1 MNKTDAQYEET
12 NNDEPLKVRAEDQE
26 DLMVISSHLQDAVF
40 LQQDI
45 SHDKEK
51 RELAILLNRVRWELA
66 KGNDGPQ
73 SPVERV
79 RSLLLIKDV
88 LVFNSNLPDARGS
101 KIPLSLLV
109 IEYKPGEDG
118 AGRISCRLAGHWDI
132 HASVECI
139 NMYLTDVTKPYLA
152 PSRKFPSHPE

>member
-12 NNDEPLKVRAEDQE
+12 FADEPLMVRAEDQE
-26 DLMVISSHLQDAVF
+26 DLTIISSHLQDAVF

-45 SHDKEK
+45 SHDKDK
-51 RELAILLNRVRWELA
+51 RELAILLNRVRWELIN
-66 KGNDGPQ
+66 GIDGPKH
-73 SPVERV
+73 PVERV

-88 LVFNSNLPDARGS
+88 LAINYFLPDAKGS

-109 IEYKPGEDG
+109 IEFKPGDDG
-118 AGRISCRLAGHWDI
+118 GGRLSCRLAGHWDI

-139 NMYLTDVTKPYLA
+139 NLYLTDVTKPYLA
-152 PSRKFPSHPE
+152 PSRKIPSHPE

>member
-1 MNKTDAQYEET
+1 MNKSDAQYEET
-12 NNDEPLKVRAEDQE
+12 LNDEPLKVRAEDQE
-26 DLMVISSHLQDAVF
+26 DLTVISSHLQDAVF

-51 RELAILLNRVRWELA
+51 RELAILLNRVRWELT
-66 KGNDGPQ
+66 KGNDGSQ

-88 LVFNSNLPDARGS
+88 LEFSFFLPETKGSN
-101 KIPLSLLV
+101 IPLSLLV
-109 IEYKPGEDG
+109 IEFKPGQDG

-152 PSRKFPSHPE
+152 PSRKIPSHPE